1 VRQACVAYLYLSLD
15 SETTSVSSVF
25 REQAN
30 IESISK
36 LLRFESSKPPP
47 PLPAKD
53 DDDDDEGDKEPVPEL
68 TTVSL
73 AQVNERV
80 VENQRNIFFLT
91 TPSKELAASSPYF
104 EAFEAA
110 GVEVLYVFSDMDE
123 FVMQVSGAGCDADFP
138 CVHVSCLSYAALS
151 LSLTLS
157 SLSSALSLPHSALSP
172 SVCVFRISAASMA
185 RPS

>member
-123 FVMQVSGAGCDADFP
+123 FVMQVSDVGCDADFP
-138 CVHVSCLSYAALS
+138 CVHVSCLSFPTQ